1 LPPLVSRSRR
11 GSWPPGERIKRNQ
24 PGTAGIDLKLRK
36 SSNGGAFRAKMARK
50 PRQCSIHE
58 KLPG

>member
-1 LPPLVSRSRR
+1 LRR

-36 SSNGGAFRAKMARK
+36 SSNGGAFRAQMARK